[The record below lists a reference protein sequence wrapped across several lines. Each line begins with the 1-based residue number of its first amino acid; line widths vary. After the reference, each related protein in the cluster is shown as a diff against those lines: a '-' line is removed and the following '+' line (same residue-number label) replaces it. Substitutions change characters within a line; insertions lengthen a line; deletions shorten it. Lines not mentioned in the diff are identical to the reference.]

1 MNRAGMTDRRTMFYG
16 ASPAVFEKAKML
28 RSNMTS
34 QEKLLWEELKSN
46 RLYGLRFKAQHP
58 IDIFIADFYCH
69 KIKLVIEID
78 GNSHNSSDQI
88 SYDLNRT
95 YMMNELGI
103 KVIRFSNSEIEDN
116 MSYVLGV
123 VSESCHGRLNQ

>member
-1 MNRAGMTDRRTMFYG
+1 MTDRRTMFYG

-103 KVIRFSNSEIEDN
+103 KVIRFRNSEIEDN

-123 VSESCHGRLNQ
+123 VSESCHGRLNQY